1 MNPFQPRI
9 IYCESWGSE
18 NTRHIYLDSQIT
30 LMDLTHMHS
39 LLKQGEVKDRF
50 INQAIG
56 GRSSTGDIGQNYSF
70 G

>member
-1 MNPFQPRI
+1 M
-9 IYCESWGSE
+9 
-18 NTRHIYLDSQIT
+18 